1 MHGWLDVIVTPNM
14 PNDIKVK
21 VTHNDMTYVVT
32 PRQIFIAVVRSDY
45 QSIRYKSWLVFIIIQ
60 VIHCLTIQSAACLG
74 FCHTIFWLVQI
85 AISLTVGLA
94 DHLIDSVLM
103 SHFSFLYLTSVF
115 YVLSRE
121 QRLTEVGDQ
130 HAVSPHCTLT
140 PPPLYSDFA
149 PTVFW
154 LRPYCTL
161 TSPPLYSDLFP
172 PHCTLTPPLH
182 WQLRDNY
189 DSSWVRTFVSAS
201 NMFLHDSLVSRS
213 VRAVRAGMR
222 FLSRVNSHVPLY
234 VSSLIR
240 YMRTQLTPVHHTVH
254 LHVRVETPGRSY
266 RQFTERTRFVVFFF
280 FFK

>member
-140 PPPLYSDFA
+140 PP
-149 PTVFW
+149 
-154 LRPYCTL
+154 
-161 TSPPLYSDLFP
+161 
-172 PHCTLTPPLH
+172 LH